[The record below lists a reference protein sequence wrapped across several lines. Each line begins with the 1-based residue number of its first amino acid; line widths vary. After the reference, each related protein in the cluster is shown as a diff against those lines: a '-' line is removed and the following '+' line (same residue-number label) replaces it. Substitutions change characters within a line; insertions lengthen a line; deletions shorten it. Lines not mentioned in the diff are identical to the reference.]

1 MPLFSEYLFQPFS
14 RQNLL
19 YTKAGIKCNV
29 QQWREEAVQWVG
41 PRERAA
47 ETFQRKPSKEYVVC
61 SFGLFVGLMWQH
73 EKRLVVSELF
83 CQDKELHEKCL
94 CFLLNWHQKQWRAN
108 HRLPKLSSLRGEIE
122 VLFGHFVV
130 TDPFTLMQRLS
141 ESLLNNAIS
150 LMVKERGKQKR
161 APTGVTMFGF
171 GNFDLYGVGI
181 LRKFCSV
188 ATTKRKLIS
197 EQQCCFCSN

>member
-14 RQNLL
+14 RQKLL
-19 YTKAGIKCNV
+19 YIKAGIKCNV

-47 ETFQRKPSKEYVVC
+47 ETFQRKPSKEYVVWTFC
-61 SFGLFVGLMWQH
+61 WPYVAAWKKTCCIWTFGL
-73 EKRLVVSELF
+73 
-83 CQDKELHEKCL
+83 DKELHKWCL
-94 CFLLNWHQKQWRAN
+94 CYLLNWHQKQWRAN

-130 TDPFTLMQRLS
+130 TDPFTLMQRPS

-161 APTGVTMFGF
+161 APTGVKIVW
-171 GNFDLYGVGI
+171 LWKPWP
-181 LRKFCSV
+181 LRCWNS
-188 ATTKRKLIS
+188 
-197 EQQCCFCSN
+197 